1 MAYPKLDP
9 QPWVSMVA
17 GFPHLFPTKSIT
29 SPAKP
34 QVFVSPPHALSWIKS
49 FPNSFGSKAAGFLC
63 QTQADKASV
72 LTSQARGLG
81 MGWGASGKSPE
92 GRAQNHTALTQSPN
106 SFARSF
112 FLTAFGQFPV
122 PLNGCFQQFCPVL
135 YLLFAKGKC
144 QTLNATIQNSSNVFN
159 ERFSMF

>member
-17 GFPHLFPTKSIT
+17 GFSHLFPTKSIT

-34 QVFVSPPHALSWIKS
+34 QVFVFPPHSLSRIKS
-49 FPNSFGSKAAGFLC
+49 FPNSLAAKLLVFSARPKLVKLQFSPAKQGGWRWGGGAAG
-63 QTQADKASV
+63 K
-72 LTSQARGLG
+72 SQ
-81 MGWGASGKSPE
+81 E
-92 GRAQNHTALTQSPN
+92 GRPQTHTALTQSPN

-159 ERFSMF
+159 ERFSKF